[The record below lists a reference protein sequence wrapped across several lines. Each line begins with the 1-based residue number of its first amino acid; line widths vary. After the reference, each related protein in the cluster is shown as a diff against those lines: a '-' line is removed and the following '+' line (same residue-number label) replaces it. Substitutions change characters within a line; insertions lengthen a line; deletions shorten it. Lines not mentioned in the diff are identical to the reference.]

1 MTPPTPSVGTAT
13 KPGAAEILVVVGA
26 TGTGKSSLSLELAE
40 QLHRAGRAADIVNA
54 DASQLYRGMNV
65 GTAKLSESERG
76 NTPHHLFDALGVR
89 EEASVAA
96 YQTLARAT
104 IDEILARGAVPIL
117 VGGSGLY
124 VSSVIYDFRFAGTDP
139 DVRAR
144 LEAELAADGPGALYS
159 RLKLLNEKTA
169 AAVGA
174 SNGRRLVRA
183 LEIIEITGEAHSAE
197 MPDEQIAWR
206 PASIVGM
213 QLEREQLIPRLDE
226 RVRQMWRGGMLE
238 EVRGL
243 IPLGLE
249 RGVTAS
255 RAIGY
260 AQALA
265 QLRGELSEAEAIEA
279 TQALTRRYARRQVS
293 WFRRYRG
300 VEWLDA
306 AQPIAAHELATSME
320 PWLSI

>member
-1 MTPPTPSVGTAT
+1 MTPPTQNVGTAT
-13 KPGAAEILVVVGA
+13 KPVAPEILVVVGA
-26 TGTGKSSLSLELAE
+26 TGTGKSELSLELA
-40 QLHRAGRAADIVNA
+40 HRLRGAGRAAEIVNA
-54 DASQLYRGMNV
+54 DASQLYRGLNV
-65 GTAKLSESERG
+65 GTAKLGESERG
-76 NTPHHLFDALGVR
+76 GIPHHLFDALDVK

-96 YQTLARAT
+96 YQSLARAT
-104 IDEILARGAVPIL
+104 VNAILARGAVPIL

-139 DVRAR
+139 AVRAR
-144 LEAELAADGPGALYS
+144 LEAELASEGPGALYS

-174 SNGRRLVRA
+174 SNGRRIVRA

-197 MPDEQIAWR
+197 MPDEQTAWR
-206 PASIVGM
+206 PAAIVGM
-213 QLEREQLIPRLDE
+213 QLEREQLLPRLDD
-226 RVRQMWRGGMLE
+226 RVRRMWAGGMLD

-265 QLRGELSEAEAIEA
+265 QLRGELSETEAIEA
-279 TQALTRRYARRQVS
+279 TQSLTRRYARRQVS
-293 WFRRYRG
+293 WFRRYRD

-306 AQPIAAHELATSME
+306 AGPVSAHELATSMDA
-320 PWLSI
+320 WLSI